1 MRVGLYTV
9 LSLLFIIAVA
19 VGTYLINPGTF
30 GFEVFGINLP
40 KLPIAAWVAMPVA
53 VLVIFSILHMVYY
66 STKNFFSVRKLKG
79 DAKKLEDG
87 IYWSLIGEP
96 TSVKYTNSDMTKAA
110 SILAASN
117 LVPNEGDLSN
127 VSDKIKEA
135 AKIISKINSGE
146 YVDLKKEKFAKHL
159 SDNNPIKEK
168 NDINHL
174 NSDSAFALKVIDFR
188 DKYSQNIVDKALD
201 KLVESEDAYTLKKY
215 AKDIGKDRF
224 FKLLSR
230 ANSGEDIGLNQ
241 NLLKDFI
248 SNYELNCKD
257 YYHIAKF
264 ALKSYE
270 PDNNLKLFKELSSS
284 NDKATAAYIYLLFK
298 YEMLDKVKDI
308 LDESANDE
316 LKALKGFYSLKK
328 GKYNYKIDDIIGED
342 TICKWV

>member
-53 VLVIFSILHMVYY
+53 VLVLFSILHMMFY

-79 DAKKLEDG
+79 DSKKLEDG

-96 TSVKYTNSDMTKAA
+96 SAVKYANDDMTKAA
-110 SILAASN
+110 SILAESS
-117 LVPNEGDLSN
+117 LTPNGDDLSN

-135 AKIISKINSGE
+135 AKVIMQINNGE
-146 YVDLKKEKFAKHL
+146 YIDLKKQKFTKHL

-168 NDINHL
+168 NNFNHL
-174 NSDSAFALKVIDFR
+174 ASDASFAMKVIDFK
-188 DKYSQNIVDKALD
+188 DKYSDNLVNAALD
-201 KLVESEDAYTLKKY
+201 SVVKTQDMYTLKKY
-215 AKDIGKDRF
+215 AKEIGKKRF
-224 FKLLSR
+224 FVLLSR
-230 ANSGEDIGLNQ
+230 VEEGEDIGFSEDM
-241 NLLKDFI
+241 LKSFI
-248 SNYELNCKD
+248 AEYELDCKD
-257 YYHIAKF
+257 YYKIAKVSLGKF
-264 ALKSYE
+264 E
-270 PDNNLKLFKELSSS
+270 PDNHLALLKDLSIKD
-284 NDKATAAYIYLLFK
+284 DKATAAYMYLLFK
-298 YEMLDKVKDI
+298 YEMLDKVKDL
-308 LDESANDE
+308 LDESSDDE

-342 TICKWV
+342 TICK